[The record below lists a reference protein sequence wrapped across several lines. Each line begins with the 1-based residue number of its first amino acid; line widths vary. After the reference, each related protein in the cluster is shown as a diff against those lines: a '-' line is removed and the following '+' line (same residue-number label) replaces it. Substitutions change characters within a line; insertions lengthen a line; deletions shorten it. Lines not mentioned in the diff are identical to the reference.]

1 MPNFSIDLAGIA
13 ALIAALFA
21 LYKSFRTQPREE
33 QKLQADVAKT
43 FADLASQTAERC
55 KDLDKEITDLQYR
68 LKEVHSKLEQ
78 MSEILSEWN
87 AGIDLLLK
95 QLTSQGVKEPIWKPS
110 KSSLIKIKPIME
122 GGETDG

>member
-1 MPNFSIDLAGIA
+1 MPNFSVDLAGIA

-55 KDLDKEITDLQYR
+55 KELDKQVVVMQSQ
-68 LKEVHSKLEQ
+68 LKELHGKLEQ

-95 QLTSQGVKEPIWKPS
+95 QLASQGVKEPIWKPS
-110 KSSLIKIKPIME
+110 EGSLIKIKPLME
-122 GGETDG
+122 GGGTDG

>member
-33 QKLQADVAKT
+33 QRLQADVAKT
-43 FADLASQTAERC
+43 FADLASATAERC
-55 KDLDKEITDLQYR
+55 KDLDKEIVDLQYR

-95 QLTSQGVKEPIWKPS
+95 QLASQGVKEPIWKPS
-110 KSSLIKIKPIME
+110 KGSLIKIKPLME
-122 GGETDG
+122 GGETNG

>member
-1 MPNFSIDLAGIA
+1 MPNFSVDLAGIA

-33 QKLQADVAKT
+33 QRLQADVAKT
-43 FADLASQTAERC
+43 FADLASATAERC
-55 KDLDKEITDLQYR
+55 KDLDKEIVDLQYR

-95 QLTSQGVKEPIWKPS
+95 QLASQRVKEPIWKPS
-110 KSSLIKIKPIME
+110 KGSLIKIKPLME
-122 GGETDG
+122 GGETNG